1 MPYFAAAGLALS
13 VGSFIGGN
21 KANKKA
27 KKAQKKAF
35 NTQQAWSKGRVQAQ
49 VDALLDSKQEG
60 VAKAATNMGDIAR
73 AGLIMR
79 GRLST
84 SAGES
89 GTAGN
94 SVTVAFTQSFFEQAR
109 AVGAE
114 IYNYDL
120 FQKQVNRDIRAVQS
134 GAQVAEPEYTSTS
147 KLEGGLNLI
156 GDALSIANTAGWLK
170 PKTPPVTTVTK

>member
-1 MPYFAAAGLALS
+1 MPYFAAASFGLG
-13 VGSFIGGN
+13 VGNFIMGN

-27 KKAQKKAF
+27 AKAQRKAF
-35 NTQQAWSKGRVQAQ
+35 QTQQAWSKGRVRAQ
-49 VDALLDSKQEG
+49 VDALMESKQEG
-60 VAKAATNMGDIAR
+60 LAKAATNMGDIAR

-109 AVGAE
+109 AQGAE

-120 FQKQVNRDIRAVQS
+120 FQKQINRDIRAVQS
-134 GAQVAEPEYTSTS
+134 GGQVAEPEYTSTS
-147 KLEGGLNLI
+147 KLQGGLDLI
-156 GDALSIANTAGWLK
+156 GDALSIANNAGWLK
-170 PKTPPVTTVTK
+170 PSTPPVTTTKV